1 MAKDKAT
8 PVSAEEVTLD
18 PDLLEILQGL
28 TKVSF
33 PPMAIDPITAGLN
46 FGTMAMFLVIVII
59 NTVPAEQHAENWKRV
74 SELIDKLRPGQ

>member
-18 PDLLEILQGL
+18 PDLLEILQ
-28 TKVSF
+28 V
-33 PPMAIDPITAGLN
+33 
-46 FGTMAMFLVIVII
+46 LVIVII